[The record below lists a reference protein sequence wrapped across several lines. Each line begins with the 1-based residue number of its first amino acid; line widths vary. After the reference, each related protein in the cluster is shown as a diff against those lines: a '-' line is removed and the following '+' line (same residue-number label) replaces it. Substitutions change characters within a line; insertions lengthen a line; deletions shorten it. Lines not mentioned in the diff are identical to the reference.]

1 MLVLSNR
8 FACATASITSTMSF
22 GHGPRSSTVSAMSAG
37 RFLAQFLTQL
47 HQGDIDRAGAVGDL
61 FVADAP
67 DGRLGRVRTP
77 SNLTVTERVVLND
90 VVNKFF
96 RGIHA
101 RNYT

>member
-8 FACATASITSTMSF
+8 FACATASMMSTTSF
-22 GHGPRSSTVSAMSAG
+22 GHGPRSSTVNPMSAG
-37 RFLAQFLTQL
+37 RFLAQLFSQL

-61 FVADAP
+61 LIADAP

-77 SNLTVTERVVLND
+77 RNLAVTERVVLND